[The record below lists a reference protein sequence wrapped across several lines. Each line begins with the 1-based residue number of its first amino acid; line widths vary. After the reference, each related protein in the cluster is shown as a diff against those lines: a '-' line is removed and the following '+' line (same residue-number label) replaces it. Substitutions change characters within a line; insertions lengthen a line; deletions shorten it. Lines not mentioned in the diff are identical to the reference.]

1 MLIYITENATLLA
14 PRRHVY
20 RAAARISSNHQSE
33 LLNSQS
39 MSNQT
44 GTPEENAPQSK
55 SFEEAASPYFEDIRR
70 FCVSRAG
77 NRERGEDI
85 AQEALIRAFK
95 SWDTFTDL
103 GHGPKAWM
111 FTIAARQ
118 LISSGIKQTKLDEKQ
133 EYAYENEDGVVNHG
147 FDKFVIKNLVNSP
160 EMQVIEKFG
169 IAEIEAAVDSLD
181 EEFRDVAFQKFIVGL
196 GNKEI
201 ADLLG
206 LKQNTVGS
214 KVSRA
219 REKLHEALKEI
230 AAGYGIGVDE
240 DKKK

>member
-1 MLIYITENATLLA
+1 MLIYITETATLLA
-14 PRRHVY
+14 PRRHNY
-20 RAAARISSNHQSE
+20 RATARISSNHKSE

-39 MSNQT
+39 MSNQM
-44 GTPEENAPQSK
+44 GTPEENAPQRK
-55 SFEEAASPYFEDIRR
+55 TFEEAASPYFEDIRR

-85 AQEALIRAFK
+85 AQEALMRAFK

-103 GHGPKAWM
+103 GRGPKAWM

-133 EYAYENEDGVVNHG
+133 EYAYENEDGVVDFG
-147 FDKFVIKNLVNSP
+147 FDEFDFNNVANSP
-160 EMQVIEKFG
+160 EMLVIEKFG
-169 IAEIEAAVDSLD
+169 IAEIEQAVDSLD
-181 EEFRDVAFQKFIVGL
+181 EEFRDVAFQRFVVGL

-206 LKQNTVGS
+206 LNQNTVGT
-214 KVSRA
+214 KVSRS
-219 REKLHEALKEI
+219 REKLSEILKEM
-230 AAGYGIGVDE
+230 AAGFGIGLDE